1 MAPFTGAGRSQYYNI
16 INTCIVDCNS
26 NNSKLKIVHNC
37 RNRRYGTGYYF
48 EPDVSESR
56 TRNKQREGKAQ
67 VPDKAIYITA
77 HKLEPPTYA
86 EGFDALY
93 YVRIGKDSSSQNPA
107 WVIEETTNTGIED
120 YYG

>member
-1 MAPFTGAGRSQYYNI
+1 M
-16 INTCIVDCNS
+16 
-26 NNSKLKIVHNC
+26 
-37 RNRRYGTGYYF
+37 
-48 EPDVSESR
+48 
-56 TRNKQREGKAQ
+56 
-67 VPDKAIYITA
+67 PDKAIYITA